1 MRTEALPESEIGQRV
16 SVARVEGLGRERYV
30 NVARAEWCAYRAMVF
45 DMVVRGGFEVCP
57 SSHGMQSFDQ
67 VLLPRNETLTGSPI
81 RQWRMVL
88 YWIFSGVRRFIE
100 VSNRYST

>member
-30 NVARAEWCAYRAMVF
+30 NVARAEWHAYRAMVF

-57 SSHGMQSFDQ
+57 SSHGCNPLIKFSFRATRRSQ
-67 VLLPRNETLTGSPI
+67 VRPFASGGWCYI
-81 RQWRMVL
+81 G
-88 YWIFSGVRRFIE
+88 FSL
-100 VSNRYST
+100 VSVDS